1 MSPCGRL
8 LLCCILNAM
17 KEVYLMTG
25 AGGYLGRA
33 AVEALLHRGCR
44 VRALVHSPQGAANLP
59 AGAEAVPGSVLEPAS
74 LQALFSV
81 PGEPPLCCIH
91 AAGLISVNRRDPQ
104 VRLVNVEG
112 TKNILEL
119 CQARM
124 ARLVYVSSVDAL
136 CLPER
141 NEPVREPQRFFPEKL
156 STEYGRSKAESANMV
171 LEAAKGGLSASVVLP
186 SCILGPGDAR
196 RGFTSIMLQAYLRGI
211 PPVSITGGYDFVDVR
226 DVAQGILAAC
236 LTPGGSVYL
245 LTGRYG
251 SVKEVFDCLADYTG
265 RPRTRLTLPLE
276 LLYPALPFV
285 SLYGAVTRRR
295 MPLSSS
301 ALKLLAAHPLY
312 DHSRAT
318 RELGFMP
325 RPLEETVR
333 DTAAF
338 LLGRSVR
345 S

>member
-8 LLCCILNAM
+8 LLCCILNAI
-17 KEVYLMTG
+17 KEVYLVTG

-211 PPVSITGGYDFVDVR
+211 PSCPLPCAAGM
-226 DVAQGILAAC
+226 ILWMC
-236 LTPGGSVYL
+236 G
-245 LTGRYG
+245 
-251 SVKEVFDCLADYTG
+251 
-265 RPRTRLTLPLE
+265 
-276 LLYPALPFV
+276 
-285 SLYGAVTRRR
+285 
-295 MPLSSS
+295 M
-301 ALKLLAAHPLY
+301 
-312 DHSRAT
+312 
-318 RELGFMP
+318 
-325 RPLEETVR
+325 
-333 DTAAF
+333 
-338 LLGRSVR
+338 
-345 S
+345 

>member
-1 MSPCGRL
+1 
-8 LLCCILNAM
+8 M
-17 KEVYLMTG
+17 KEVYLVTG

-33 AVEALLHRGCR
+33 VVEALLHRGCR

-196 RGFTSIMLQAYLRGI
+196 RGFTSIMLQA
-211 PPVSITGGYDFVDVR
+211 
-226 DVAQGILAAC
+226 
-236 LTPGGSVYL
+236 
-245 LTGRYG
+245 
-251 SVKEVFDCLADYTG
+251 
-265 RPRTRLTLPLE
+265 
-276 LLYPALPFV
+276 
-285 SLYGAVTRRR
+285 
-295 MPLSSS
+295 
-301 ALKLLAAHPLY
+301 
-312 DHSRAT
+312 
-318 RELGFMP
+318 
-325 RPLEETVR
+325 
-333 DTAAF
+333 
-338 LLGRSVR
+338 
-345 S
+345 

>member
-1 MSPCGRL
+1 
-8 LLCCILNAM
+8 M
-17 KEVYLMTG
+17 KEVYLVTG

-171 LEAAKGGLSASVVLP
+171 LEAAKGGALRFRCAAQLHTGPRRCPQRLYQHNAASLSA
-186 SCILGPGDAR
+186 G
-196 RGFTSIMLQAYLRGI
+196 
-211 PPVSITGGYDFVDVR
+211 
-226 DVAQGILAAC
+226 
-236 LTPGGSVYL
+236 
-245 LTGRYG
+245 
-251 SVKEVFDCLADYTG
+251 
-265 RPRTRLTLPLE
+265 
-276 LLYPALPFV
+276 YPACKH
-285 SLYGAVTRRR
+285 YRRI
-295 MPLSSS
+295 
-301 ALKLLAAHPLY
+301 
-312 DHSRAT
+312 
-318 RELGFMP
+318 
-325 RPLEETVR
+325 
-333 DTAAF
+333 
-338 LLGRSVR
+338 
-345 S
+345 